1 MRNVAIEK
9 KTIAITGD
17 WSDKTALEVFAPKAV
32 NSITFNGEKI
42 QTRRTLQ
49 GSLIGT
55 LKASAHSVD
64 SVKSSLPALT
74 SWKVN
79 DGLPE
84 RKADYD
90 DSKWTG
96 EPLSLWRILKML
108 IFSDADHTTSQN
120 PTAPATYPVLYSDE
134 YGKHGS
140 LYQIT

>member
-1 MRNVAIEK
+1 M
-9 KTIAITGD
+9 
-17 WSDKTALEVFAPKAV
+17 FAPKAV
-32 NSITFNGEKI
+32 NLITFNGEKI

-55 LKASAHSVD
+55 LKASAHSVG

-84 RKADYD
+84 RKAEYD

-96 EPLSLWRILKML
+96 ELLPLWRILKML
-108 IFSDADHTTSQN
+108 IFLDADHTTTQN

-134 YGKHGS
+134 YGKHSS
-140 LYQIT
+140 LSQVT

>member
-9 KTIAITGD
+9 KTIQISGD
-17 WSDKTALEVFAPKAV
+17 WSEKTDLEVFAPRAV
-32 NSITFNGEKI
+32 NSITFNGRKI

-55 LKASAHSVD
+55 LKASTYSVD
-64 SVKSSLPALT
+64 SVKASLPALT

-96 EPLSLWRILKML
+96 ERLTP
-108 IFSDADHTTSQN
+108 
-120 PTAPATYPVLYSDE
+120 
-134 YGKHGS
+134 
-140 LYQIT
+140 

>member
-9 KTIAITGD
+9 KTIEITGD
-17 WSDKTALEVFAPKAV
+17 WSEKTALEVFAPRAV
-32 NSITFNGEKI
+32 NSITFNGKKI
-42 QTRRTLQ
+42 QTRKTLY

-55 LKASAHSVD
+55 LKASTHSVD

-96 EPLSLWRILKML
+96 ELLNHLTYVENANILRCGPYNYPKPDRPRNISSSLLGRIW
-108 IFSDADHTTSQN
+108 
-120 PTAPATYPVLYSDE
+120 
-134 YGKHGS
+134 
-140 LYQIT
+140 